1 LEFRKIG
8 QKEERKIALAQGEKK
23 NDGHGKK
30 ERTMAR
36 GEERFNKG
44 ERAHTP
50 LNALQ

>member
-1 LEFRKIG
+1 LELRKFG

-30 ERTMAR
+30 KTMAR
-36 GEERFNKG
+36 GGERFNKG
-44 ERAHTP
+44 ERRHAP